1 MKRTGITRLLQSGA
15 LLGGLAFVTSATAQP
30 TISNVSPDG
39 SRQFQYSPTLTFLAS
54 STAGVTNVTVALS
67 AKTLTGVASA
77 ANLTPTHGL
86 TITGPNTAET
96 VSANLKSNRLYSATI
111 TIKDASG
118 ATATTTATFDTIN
131 PSYTFEAEDY
141 DYSNTNTVPWMVGLF
156 IDNPQTNAYRGL
168 GATDG
173 TDCHSGTG
181 SSSYRPNPSSP
192 VGGGLGGLATEGCG
206 DKTRAAYMG
215 TGKTDYD
222 VGYNNGGNWANYTRH
237 YPAGNWIIYMRGANP
252 NGANSDSAEMSGP
265 VSGRFGVPNTGGWQT
280 YTFIPLTDSS
290 GNVLT
295 NTFDGSQQTIRLSTT
310 AGNYN
315 VNYYLFLPPYTDISA
330 GGDISIANVYPDGA
344 FQYENTN
351 TFAFTVTS
359 STAVSPADIIVT
371 VGATNVAGTGTI
383 QTLTGTSGLT
393 VTGNPNNWTVTMPL
407 TSNTVYTVGI
417 QVTDANDDGALK
429 SLTFDT
435 VAPAYTFE
443 AEDWNYGGGLFFDN
457 PQTNAY
463 QNIDATTPSVAEI
476 DYHRAGGGGG
486 NSYGHTG
493 LATENANDVPRVD
506 HEGFSDYDI
515 GNAFGGNWA
524 NYTRTFPNG
533 IFNIYVRVSNG
544 NGNTTANAG
553 SISLVTNATVDTSS
567 GQSAIL
573 LGTFDAPPT
582 GNWQKYTWAPIKNN
596 IGNLVRFTGGGVR
609 TLRYT
614 VDNGGHN
621 PNFFMLLPADLSQT
635 PPPYV
640 SQFQPDGIALF
651 QFTNQFAFVANSYVG
666 LATSNVV
673 VTMDGA
679 PVTNL
684 SFSGSSLAW
693 NVTGP
698 VKTNGLHTVVIRLT
712 DAAGTSTTTNK
723 FDTFDPNNYTWEAED
738 YNYGSGLFLDSS
750 YGIDAYNGRTGTLNI
765 DYYTS
770 NNHDTGYRG
779 VGLGVEGCG
788 DIQRPAWVAGS
799 YPDYDIGDNNRNFWG
814 NYSRTFPAGMYYVY
828 ARLANGGGTGTGQS
842 DAANLALVTSDPT
855 QPNQTT
861 SKLGIFAL
869 PYTGGW
875 QTYAWSALSDG
886 SGNLVPVVLD
896 GTVKTFRMTIDGG
909 YCNQNFFMLVPVNP
923 AEGKASVSNIKPDN
937 TALFQF
943 TNELTFTVT
952 SPAGVNTNNILVY
965 IDGVLVATS
974 KLSFSGVA
982 NQWNVACPLGT
993 NVTHTVVI
1001 NVTDANGSVS
1011 STNTMS
1017 TFSSANYQWEAE
1029 DYDYGGGH
1037 FFDNPQTNAYAGLGS
1052 VAYVDNHQQDLN
1064 ANPFLYRLSSVA
1076 NPAPSTQTGDV
1087 GGELPRAQFT
1097 SGGGSGTDYC
1107 IGYFGGGSW
1116 VNYTRHYPAGTYYVV
1131 GRFAEGANLT
1141 QPTLALVTSGVGT
1154 TNQALQ
1160 PLGAFTVLP
1169 VGWSSWEWATLADSN
1184 GKPVKVT
1191 LDGSATTLRYSGS
1204 VLPGQAELN
1213 TGFFMLAPTVP
1224 DLILKATV
1232 SGGNIIISFP
1242 TLTGV
1247 SYQVQRKTGVT
1258 DPTWSSV
1265 GSPIPGNGAVQYY
1278 TNSASGTSGFFRVQ
1292 GH

>member
-1 MKRTGITRLLQSGA
+1 MKRSGINSLLKSGA
-15 LLGGLAFVTSATAQP
+15 LLGGLAFVTLATAQP

-54 STAGVTNVTVALS
+54 STAGVTNVTVAMS
-67 AKTLTGVASA
+67 ARTLTGVASA

-86 TITGPNTAET
+86 TITGPNTGET

-111 TIKDASG
+111 TLQDASG
-118 ATATTTATFDTIN
+118 ATATSTVSFDTIN
-131 PSYTFEAEDY
+131 PSYTFEAEDF
-141 DYSNTNTVPWMVGLF
+141 DYTDTNTLTAGLF
-156 IDNPQTNAYRGL
+156 IDNPQTNAYKGL
-168 GATDG
+168 PSTTNVDY
-173 TDCHSGTG
+173 CSSGG
-181 SSSYRPNPSSP
+181 STSYRP
-192 VGGGLGGLATEGCG
+192 LGLATEGCG
-206 DKTRAAYMG
+206 DKTRAAYIG

-237 YPAGNWIIYMRGANP
+237 YPAGEWIIYMRGANP

-265 VSGRFGVPNTGGWQT
+265 IVGRFAVPNTGGWQT
-280 YTFIPLTDSS
+280 YAFIPLTDSS

-295 NTFDGSQQTIRLSTT
+295 NTFDGSQQTIRLDTRG
-310 AGNYN
+310 GNYN
-315 VNYYLFLPPYTDISA
+315 ANYYLFLPPYTDISS

-371 VGATNVAGTGTI
+371 VGATNVQGTGTA
-383 QTLTGTSGLT
+383 QTLSGTSGLT

-407 TSNTVYTVGI
+407 TSNTMYTVAI
-417 QVTDANDDGALK
+417 QVTDANDDGAVK

-443 AEDWNYGGGLFFDN
+443 AEDWNYNGGVFVDN

-463 QNIDATTPSVAEI
+463 QNIDSFGTPSIAEI
-476 DYHRAGGGGG
+476 DFHRAGGSGG
-486 NSYGHTG
+486 NAYGHSG
-493 LATENANDVPRVD
+493 LATENASDVPRVD
-506 HEGFSDYDI
+506 HVGFSDYDI
-515 GNAFGGNWA
+515 GNASGGNWA

-544 NGNTTANAG
+544 NGNTTVNAG
-553 SISLVTNATVDTSS
+553 SISLVTNPTFDSS
-567 GQSAIL
+567 TNGQTASV
-573 LGTFDAPPT
+573 LGTFNAPAT
-582 GNWQKYTWAPIKNN
+582 GNWQKYSWAPVKN
-596 IGNLVRFTGGGVR
+596 GNGDLVRFTGGGVK

-614 VDNGGHN
+614 VDSGGHN

-635 PPPYV
+635 PPPFV
-640 SQFQPDGIALF
+640 SQFQPDGTALF
-651 QFTNQFAFVANSYVG
+651 QFTNQFAFIANSYVG
-666 LATSNVV
+666 LATNSVV
-673 VTMDGA
+673 VRMDGVL
-679 PVTNL
+679 VTNL

-698 VKTNGLHTVVIRLT
+698 VKTNGAHTVVITLT

-738 YNYGSGLFLDSS
+738 YNYGSGLFHEITDGLN
-750 YGIDAYNGRTGTLNI
+750 AYNGAAGTNNV

-770 NNHDTGYRG
+770 NNHNTGYRG

-788 DIQRPAWVAGS
+788 DIHRPAFTSGYS
-799 YPDYDIGDNNRNFWG
+799 DYDIGDNNRGFWG
-814 NYSRTFPAGMYYVY
+814 NYTRTFPAGMYYVY
-828 ARLANGGGTGTGQS
+828 ARLANGGGANTGQS
-842 DAANLALVTSDPT
+842 DSANLALVTSDPT

-861 SKLGIFAL
+861 SRLGIFPC

-875 QTYAWSALSDG
+875 QTYTWSPLSDG
-886 SGNLVPVVLD
+886 SGNLLPVVLD
-896 GTVKTFRMTIDGG
+896 GTTKTFRMTIDGG

-923 AEGKASVSNIKPDN
+923 ADGKASVSNIKPDS

-965 IDGVLVATS
+965 IDGAVVATS

-982 NQWNVACPLGT
+982 NQWNVVCPLGT
-993 NVTHTVVI
+993 NVSHTVI
-1001 NVTDANGSVS
+1001 ITVTDANGTVS
-1011 STNTMS
+1011 ATNTIS

-1052 VAYVDNHQQDLN
+1052 VANVDNHQQDLN
-1064 ANPFLYRLSSVA
+1064 ANSFLYRLSSVT

-1097 SGGGSGTDYC
+1097 SGGGSGIDYC
-1107 IGYFGGGSW
+1107 IGFFGGGSW
-1116 VNYTRHYPAGTYYVV
+1116 VNYTRHYPSGTYYVV

-1141 QPTLALVTSGVGT
+1141 QPTISLVTSGVGT
-1154 TNQALQ
+1154 TNQTLQ
-1160 PLGAFTVLP
+1160 PLGTFTVLP
-1169 VGWSSWEWATLADSN
+1169 LGWSSWEWATLADSN
-1184 GKPVKVT
+1184 GKPVKLT

-1224 DLILKATV
+1224 DLILKAVVT
-1232 SGGNIIISFP
+1232 GGNIVISFP

-1247 SYQVQRKTGVT
+1247 SYQVQHKNGVT
-1258 DPTWSSV
+1258 DATWTPV
-1265 GSPIPGNGAVQYY
+1265 GNPIPGNGTVQSF
-1278 TNSASGTSGFFRVQ
+1278 TNSAAGPSGFFRVQ